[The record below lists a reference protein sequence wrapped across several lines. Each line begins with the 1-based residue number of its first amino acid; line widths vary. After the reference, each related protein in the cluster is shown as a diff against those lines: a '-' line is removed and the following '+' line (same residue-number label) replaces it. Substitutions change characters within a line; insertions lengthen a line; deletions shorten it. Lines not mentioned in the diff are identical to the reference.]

1 MKRAKRC
8 EQTTSSNERAENE
21 KNITGEHNPIYIG
34 GQPEMLRTSDQRRK
48 KTRRN
53 EKQIQFKIK

>member
-1 MKRAKRC
+1 M
-8 EQTTSSNERAENE
+8 NERRMK